1 MRTRTE
7 AMAELRD
14 LADRVASARRAI
26 ANGEVARVVGIEND
40 IDAVCQAIID
50 LPYEEALALRPALK
64 ALQADL
70 TALFAEMEAVRDR
83 FEAFGEADDG
93 GDEDDG
99 SAEDDLGFEAVVPP
113 GRTVH

>member
-1 MRTRTE
+1 
-7 AMAELRD
+7 MAELRD

-26 ANGEVARVVGIEND
+26 SKGEVARVVGIEKD

-70 TALFAEMEAVRDR
+70 TALFAEMEGIRDR
-83 FEAFGEADDG
+83 FAAFDLDA
-93 GDEDDG
+93 DEDDD
-99 SAEDDLGFEAVVPP
+99 EDDLGLETVVPP

>member
-1 MRTRTE
+1 MKTRSE

-26 ANGEVARVVGIEND
+26 ANGEAARVVGIEND
-40 IDAVCQAIID
+40 IDEVCQAIID

-70 TALFAEMEAVRDR
+70 TALFAEMEGLRDQ
-83 FEAFGEADDG
+83 FDPA
-93 GDEDDG
+93 DEDAGQDV
-99 SAEDDLGFEAVVPP
+99 EIEFEAVVPP
-113 GRTVH
+113 SRTVH

>member
-40 IDAVCQAIID
+40 IDAVCQVIID

-70 TALFAEMEAVRDR
+70 TALFAEMESVRDQ
-83 FEAFGEADDG
+83 FEAADADEELGE
-93 GDEDDG
+93 E
-99 SAEDDLGFEAVVPP
+99 EDLGFEAAVPP

>member
-7 AMAELRD
+7 AMTELRD
-14 LADRVASARRAI
+14 LADRVASARRAV
-26 ANGEVARVVGIEND
+26 AKGEVARVVGIEND

-50 LPYEEALALRPALK
+50 LPHEEALALRPALK

-70 TALFAEMEAVRDR
+70 TALFAEMESLRGQFV
-83 FEAFGEADDG
+83 EATEDEEDG
-93 GDEDDG
+93 LAIEP
-99 SAEDDLGFEAVVPP
+99 AVPP